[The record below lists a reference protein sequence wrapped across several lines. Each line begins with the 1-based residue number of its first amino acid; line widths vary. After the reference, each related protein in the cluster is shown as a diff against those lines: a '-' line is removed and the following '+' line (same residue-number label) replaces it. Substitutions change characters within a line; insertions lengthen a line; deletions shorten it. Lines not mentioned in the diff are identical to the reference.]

1 MIEYH
6 MTLSDYMIR
15 YTFVSRLNINEFRSA
30 LKELSKYFTIKY
42 LPSDSWAYLYIV
54 GHGILLHALVDPNL
68 CEERIDVVMERI
80 KVGNKQECADI
91 VRKYE
96 ELAKEINE
104 AKSINAK
111 LELIN
116 KYFGYS
122 TYREIVWGYWDRRD
136 IISSIVVD
144 PVYDIDYHSHIMTIK
159 MRIRTVYSTVRIEG
173 TICLTIDAKGPNIDT
188 FNKFFVL
195 VNRLKI
201 RSITRDLIRPM

>member
-15 YTFVSRLNINEFRSA
+15 YSFSTRLNINEFRSA
-30 LKELSKYFTIKY
+30 LKELAKYFTIRY
-42 LPSDSWAYLYIV
+42 LPVSDYTYLYIV
-54 GHGILLHALVDPNL
+54 GHGILLHALVDPGFY
-68 CEERIDVVMERI
+68 EERIDVVMERI
-80 KVGNKQECADI
+80 KVRNKQESADI

-122 TYREIVWGYWDRRD
+122 TYKEIVWGYWDRRD
-136 IISSIVVD
+136 IISNIVVN
-144 PVYDIDYHSHIMTIK
+144 PIYYIDDYSHVMTIK
-159 MRIRTVYSTVRIEG
+159 MRICATYSSIRIEG
-173 TICLTIDAKGPNIDT
+173 TICLTLDVKSPNIDT
-188 FNKFFVL
+188 FNKFFIL

-201 RSITRDLIRPM
+201 RSIARDLIRPM